1 MTSGGYS
8 VKCDATLG
16 KIGWEITDNLLSGGF
31 EWNLGLKGVGAS
43 MSILPLGDIVFD
55 SKLGLNGITGES
67 LLGPITF
74 SSLLSTMELGLLG
87 DAKLAGKMASLEL
100 STLRAVTLSGA
111 SASLELSVAGAVEL
125 AGAAASLEMAMLGDI
140 TLSGPMA
147 TLELAKTGA
156 AGISAVGEISMDL
169 TGKIKLETAVTTM
182 GAILKGIIDG
192 SIDIVATDHAPHTIA
207 EKKNLKK
214 PGFPGL
220 ETTIPILMDLHDKKI
235 ISLKRIYETL
245 IANPINRFNLK
256 GIGKLMPGYKA
267 DLVIIDPTRV
277 KEIEPSK
284 FFSKAKYSPFDG
296 KKFKG
301 VIMSTFVNGQL
312 VFNEGQIIAKPGIG
326 NIIQQSRESQ

>member
-1 MTSGGYS
+1 
-8 VKCDATLG
+8 
-16 KIGWEITDNLLSGGF
+16 
-31 EWNLGLKGVGAS
+31 
-43 MSILPLGDIVFD
+43 
-55 SKLGLNGITGES
+55 
-67 LLGPITF
+67 
-74 SSLLSTMELGLLG
+74 
-87 DAKLAGKMASLEL
+87 
-100 STLRAVTLSGA
+100 
-111 SASLELSVAGAVEL
+111 
-125 AGAAASLEMAMLGDI
+125 
-140 TLSGPMA
+140 
-147 TLELAKTGA
+147 
-156 AGISAVGEISMDL
+156 
-169 TGKIKLETAVTTM
+169 
-182 GAILKGIIDG
+182 
-192 SIDIVATDHAPHTIA
+192 
-207 EKKNLKK
+207 
-214 PGFPGL
+214 
-220 ETTIPILMDLHDKKI
+220 MDLHDKKI